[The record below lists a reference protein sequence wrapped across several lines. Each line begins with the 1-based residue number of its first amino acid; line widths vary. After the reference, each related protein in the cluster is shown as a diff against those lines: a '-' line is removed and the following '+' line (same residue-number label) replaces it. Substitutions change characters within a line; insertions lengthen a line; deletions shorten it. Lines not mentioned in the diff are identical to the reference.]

1 MSDISVSFA
10 ILEAR
15 REQEPNIF
23 SLSFVTFPEV
33 CAKVDSAQ
41 FPLIS
46 KVANLRFM
54 QLAPDTVLDKC
65 NNKTSL
71 YIKSLK
77 CGLAFKMK
85 TTEEYFGALPCIVL
99 YTFFLTFKSVD
110 HKNLKGVESNKSD
123 FSNNFPVP
131 FK

>member
-23 SLSFVTFPEV
+23 TLSFVTFPEV
-33 CAKVDSAQ
+33 CAKVESAQ

-54 QLAPDTVLDKC
+54 QLAPDTVRDKC
-65 NNKTSL
+65 NNNTSL

-77 CGLAFKMK
+77 CGLAFK
-85 TTEEYFGALPCIVL
+85 
-99 YTFFLTFKSVD
+99 
-110 HKNLKGVESNKSD
+110 
-123 FSNNFPVP
+123 
-131 FK
+131 